1 MSIAELKAE
10 VDRLSP
16 EEREHLAAYLKIRKQ
31 MQDKEFVKEL
41 SRKVDD
47 KNPANWITLEE
58 AEKRLFPKD

>member
-1 MSIAELKAE
+1 VSIAELKAE